1 MAQWLL
7 IGILVGGVALL
18 ATATLL
24 PRSGTV
30 FTGIAAAL
38 AVGILAWNVT
48 GEISAASG
56 NVSVS
61 RQLESTLRHPFTW
74 VDSVAHGKPT
84 LYLAQGVADPNPEWE
99 LEFWNRSIITVN
111 SLDATLGG
119 PGPSG
124 TPNITAD
131 GRVYWSVDPNT
142 PGRVYDYAVEDWP
155 CVDFAG
161 PVAARHFYNGGSA
174 QLKEWR
180 LIRLTKPNR
189 LRAECSGLY
198 ADGWSG
204 PNDSTYFR
212 FVPLKPGWL
221 RIRISRQNWPPT
233 PVHIQLASITEK
245 YRQPALGRVFYDKT
259 TALKRRGS
267 KVIWLRTPRS
277 RFGARVVIVNKF
289 VPQLIDPRLGDVRTL
304 GAQVDYRFFKK
315 LPRGAKLRIGG

>member
-1 MAQWLL
+1 M
-7 IGILVGGVALL
+7 
-18 ATATLL
+18 
-24 PRSGTV
+24 SGTV
-30 FTGIAAAL
+30 FTGVAAVL

-48 GEISAASG
+48 GEISAAAG

-61 RQLESTLRHPFTW
+61 RQLEATLQHPFTW

-84 LYLAQGVADPNPEWE
+84 YYLAQAVADKNPEWE
-99 LEFWNRSIITVN
+99 LEFWNRSIVRVE
-111 SLDATLGG
+111 SLDSTLDG

-131 GRVYWSVDPNT
+131 GRVYWSTDPRA
-142 PGRVYDYAVEDWP
+142 PGHVFEYAVEDWP

-161 PVAARHFYNGGSA
+161 PVAARHFYNGGAA

-198 ADGWSG
+198 PDGWSG

-212 FVPLKPGWL
+212 FLSSRGWL
-221 RIRISRQNWPPT
+221 RIRIFRQNWPST
-233 PVHIQLASITEK
+233 DVHIQLASITTK
-245 YRQPALGRVFYDKT
+245 YRQPLLGKVFYDKT
-259 TALKRRGS
+259 MFLKRRGS
-267 KVIWLRTPRS
+267 KIVWLRTPQS
-277 RFGARVVIVNKF
+277 SFGARVVIVKKF
-289 VPQLIDPRLGDVRTL
+289 VPNQIDPHLGDGRTL

-315 LPRGAKLRIGG
+315 LPRGVKLHTGG